1 MDQREDCRK
10 LKSPGVLCKLHSE
23 AYSSDVKAHKVLVFC
38 KPFDSE
44 VIESFYELNEY
55 ISEHFKEIEI
65 YVDSWVLKELQE
77 LKLKPK

>member
-1 MDQREDCRK
+1 
-10 LKSPGVLCKLHSE
+10 
-23 AYSSDVKAHKVLVFC
+23 LVFC